1 MREIILDIETTGLE
15 FKEGHRIIEIGCIEL
30 NKKEVGANYHE
41 YINPSKTLTE
51 DNIKIHGITNEYLT
65 DKPIFEEIADGFL
78 EFKEGHRIIEIGCI
92 ELNKKEVGANYH
104 VYINPSKT
112 LTEDNIKIHG
122 ITNEYLTDK
131 PIFEEI
137 ADSFLEFIQDSYIVA
152 HNASFDI
159 GFLNF
164 ELERLSKP
172 TISKERVID
181 TIKIARQRF
190 PGQQVSLDALI
201 KKLKINTLINRDQH
215 GALKDAKILTDVYLE
230 LQGIN
235 QIGLE
240 LSMAKSEKINLASE
254 PNYSSIVLT
263 KEETEA
269 HKEFIKNKIPN
280 SNWAKMLK
288 NYE

>member
-30 NKKEVGANYHE
+30 NKKEVGSTYHE
-41 YINPSKTLTE
+41 YINPSKTLTK

-65 DKPIFEEIADGFL
+65 DKPIFEEIADAFL
-78 EFKEGHRIIEIGCI
+78 K
-92 ELNKKEVGANYH
+92 
-104 VYINPSKT
+104 
-112 LTEDNIKIHG
+112 
-122 ITNEYLTDK
+122 
-131 PIFEEI
+131 
-137 ADSFLEFIQDSYIVA
+137 FIQDSYIVA

-164 ELERLSKP
+164 ELEKLSKP

-181 TIKIARQRF
+181 TIKIARERF

-215 GALKDAKILTDVYLE
+215 GALKDAKLLTDVYLE

-240 LSMAKSEKINLASE
+240 LTDKKSEKIALASE
-254 PNYSSIVLT
+254 PNYTSIVLT

-269 HKEFIKNKIPN
+269 HKEFIKSKIPN

-288 NYE
+288 KYE

>member
-15 FKEGHRIIEIGCIEL
+15 YKEGHRIIEIGCIEL
-30 NKKEVGANYHE
+30 NKKEVGSNYHQ
-41 YINPSKTLTE
+41 YVNPSKTLTE
-51 DNIKIHGITNEYLT
+51 DNIKIHGITNEYLA
-65 DKPIFEEIADGFL
+65 DKPLFEEIAD
-78 EFKEGHRIIEIGCI
+78 
-92 ELNKKEVGANYH
+92 
-104 VYINPSKT
+104 
-112 LTEDNIKIHG
+112 D
-122 ITNEYLTDK
+122 
-131 PIFEEI
+131 
-137 ADSFLEFIQDSYIVA
+137 FLEFIKDSSIIA

-164 ELERLSKP
+164 ELEKLSKP
-172 TISKERVID
+172 VIEKKRVID
-181 TIKIARQRF
+181 TIKIARERF

-201 KKLKINTLINRDQH
+201 KKLKINTFINRDQH
-215 GALKDAKILTDVYLE
+215 GALKDAKLLTDVYLE

-240 LSMAKSEKINLASE
+240 LSEKKSEKITLASE
-254 PNYSSIVLT
+254 PNYSLVVLT

>member
-15 FKEGHRIIEIGCIEL
+15 YKEGHRIIEIGCIEL
-30 NKKEVGANYHE
+30 NKKEVGSTYHE
-41 YINPSKTLTE
+41 YINPSKTLTK
-51 DNIKIHGITNEYLT
+51 DNIKIHGITNEFLT
-65 DKPIFEEIADGFL
+65 DKPIFEEIAD
-78 EFKEGHRIIEIGCI
+78 
-92 ELNKKEVGANYH
+92 A
-104 VYINPSKT
+104 
-112 LTEDNIKIHG
+112 
-122 ITNEYLTDK
+122 
-131 PIFEEI
+131 
-137 ADSFLEFIQDSYIVA
+137 FLEFIQDSYIVA

-164 ELERLSKP
+164 ELEKLSKP

-181 TIKIARQRF
+181 TIKIARERF

-201 KKLKINTLINRDQH
+201 KKLKINSFINRDQH
-215 GALKDAKILTDVYLE
+215 GALKDAKLLTDVYLE

-240 LSMAKSEKINLASE
+240 LTDKKSEKIALASE
-254 PNYSSIVLT
+254 PNYTSIVLT

-269 HKEFIKNKIPN
+269 HKEFIKSKIPN

>member
-15 FKEGHRIIEIGCIEL
+15 HKEGHRVFEIGCIEL
-30 NKKEVGANYHE
+30 NNKEVGASYHQ

-51 DNIKIHGITNEYLT
+51 DNIKIHGITNEHLI
-65 DKPIFEEIADGFL
+65 DKPLFDEIADDFL
-78 EFKEGHRIIEIGCI
+78 TFIEDSSII
-92 ELNKKEVGANYH
+92 
-104 VYINPSKT
+104 
-112 LTEDNIKIHG
+112 
-122 ITNEYLTDK
+122 
-131 PIFEEI
+131 
-137 ADSFLEFIQDSYIVA
+137 A
-152 HNASFDI
+152 HNASFDV

-164 ELERLSKP
+164 ELEKLSKP
-172 TISKERVID
+172 KIAKERVID

-201 KKLKINTLINRDQH
+201 KKLKINALINRDQH
-215 GALKDAKILTDVYLE
+215 GALKDAKLLTDVYLE

-240 LSMAKSEKINLASE
+240 LSEKKSEKITLASE
-254 PNYSSIVLT
+254 PNYSSVVLT

-269 HKEFIKNKIPN
+269 HKEFIKSKIPN

>member
-65 DKPIFEEIADGFL
+65 DKPIFEEIAD
-78 EFKEGHRIIEIGCI
+78 
-92 ELNKKEVGANYH
+92 
-104 VYINPSKT
+104 
-112 LTEDNIKIHG
+112 
-122 ITNEYLTDK
+122 
-131 PIFEEI
+131 
-137 ADSFLEFIQDSYIVA
+137 SFLEFIQDSFIVA

-164 ELERLSKP
+164 ELEKLSKP
-172 TISKERVID
+172 KISKERVID

-240 LSMAKSEKINLASE
+240 LSMTKSEKINLASE

-288 NYE
+288 SYE

>member
-15 FKEGHRIIEIGCIEL
+15 HKEGHRVIEIGCIEL
-30 NKKEVGANYHE
+30 NSKEVGASYHQ

-51 DNIKIHGITNEYLT
+51 DNIKIHGITNEYLI
-65 DKPIFEEIADGFL
+65 DKPLFDEIVDDFL
-78 EFKEGHRIIEIGCI
+78 AFIEDSPII
-92 ELNKKEVGANYH
+92 
-104 VYINPSKT
+104 
-112 LTEDNIKIHG
+112 
-122 ITNEYLTDK
+122 
-131 PIFEEI
+131 
-137 ADSFLEFIQDSYIVA
+137 A

-164 ELERLSKP
+164 ELEKLSKP
-172 TISKERVID
+172 KIAKKRVID

-215 GALKDAKILTDVYLE
+215 GALKDAKLLTDVYLE

-240 LSMAKSEKINLASE
+240 LSEKKSEKITLASE
-254 PNYSSIVLT
+254 PNYSSVVLT

-269 HKEFIKNKIPN
+269 HKEFIKSKIPN
-280 SNWAKMLK
+280 SNWAKILK

>member
-15 FKEGHRIIEIGCIEL
+15 YKDGHRVIEIGCIEL
-30 NKKEVGANYHE
+30 NEKEVGANYHQ
-41 YINPSKTLTE
+41 YINPSKILTE
-51 DNIKIHGITNEYLT
+51 DNIKIHGITNDFLT
-65 DKPIFEEIADGFL
+65 DKPHFDEIADDFL
-78 EFKEGHRIIEIGCI
+78 AFIKDSSII
-92 ELNKKEVGANYH
+92 
-104 VYINPSKT
+104 
-112 LTEDNIKIHG
+112 
-122 ITNEYLTDK
+122 
-131 PIFEEI
+131 
-137 ADSFLEFIQDSYIVA
+137 A
-152 HNASFDI
+152 HNASFDV

-164 ELERLSKP
+164 ELDKLSKP
-172 TISKERVID
+172 KISKERIID
-181 TIKIARQRF
+181 TIKIARHRF

-215 GALKDAKILTDVYLE
+215 GALKDAKLLTDIYLE

-235 QIGLE
+235 QIGLQ
-240 LSMAKSEKINLASE
+240 LSEKKSEKITLASE

-263 KEETEA
+263 KEETDA